1 MEVKK
6 SQKADLEG
14 TKSTGLLIGYIVA
27 LAAMFAT
34 FEYTT
39 REYEETDVVYST
51 SSFVSEEEVIPIT
64 QPIFTAAPPPP
75 ADAPQVAEILDIV
88 DNNEEIVEEKI
99 ETSESTTEAISGP
112 VSHVSG
118 PVMAGP
124 PAPVQEESDEGEIF
138 EVVEQNPMFPGGEAA
153 LLKYLQKN
161 LKYPA
166 QAQDNGIQGR
176 VMVQFVVNKD
186 GSVVEP
192 KIIRSVDPSLD
203 KEAMRVVSAMPKWTP
218 GKQRGKTVRV
228 RYTLPVTFRLGV

>member
-6 SQKADLEG
+6 SKKADLEG
-14 TKSTGLLIGYIVA
+14 QKSTGLLVGYIIA
-27 LAAMFAT
+27 LATMFAT

-39 REYEETDVVYST
+39 RDYVETDVIYST
-51 SSFVSEEEVIPIT
+51 TSFVSEEEVIPPT

-88 DNNEEIVEEKI
+88 DNETEIVEEEI
-99 ETSESTTEAISGP
+99 QESESTDQAITGP
-112 VSHVSG
+112 TAPVSG

-124 PAPVQEESDEGEIF
+124 PVATQEEGDEGEVF
-138 EVVEQNPMFPGGEAA
+138 EIVEQNPSFPGGNEA
-153 LLKYLQKN
+153 LMKWLSKN

-166 QAQDNGIQGR
+166 SAQENNIQGR

-186 GSVVEP
+186 GSIVDP
-192 KIIRSVDPSLD
+192 KVIKSVDPALD
-203 KEAMRVVSAMPKWTP
+203 KEALRVVSAMPKWQP

-228 RYTLPVTFRLGV
+228 RFTLPVTFRLM